1 MSGILDLL
9 GSDISKTLING
20 TSKQLGKN
28 KKQTTSAL
36 TAALPLI
43 LGAMKNNTQSKSGAS
58 GLLGALD
65 NKQHDGSILDNLGGI
80 LGGSSID
87 TEILNDG
94 AGILKN
100 VFGGKQE
107 HVARAV
113 STKSGLDMSSAMEIL
128 KVAAPLVM
136 GYLGKEKR
144 QKNIKDGNEIGDLLG
159 GLLGGSAK
167 KDQSMIEKILDA
179 DGDGSVIDD
188 IIGMAS
194 GSKKS
199 GGIAG
204 MLKGFFGN
212 R

>member
-1 MSGILDLL
+1 MAGILDLL

-80 LGGSSID
+80 LGGNSID

-113 STKSGLDMSSAMEIL
+113 GAKSGLDMSSAMEIL

-144 QKNIKDGNEIGDLLG
+144 QKNIKSGNEIGDLLG

-199 GGIAG
+199 GGIG
-204 MLKGFFGN
+204 GILKGFFGN